1 MLLILVCA
9 TSDDKGVI
17 NYALNIG
24 LCHIRW
30 QGSNYAFNIGLCH
43 IRWQGNNNLCF

>member
-17 NYALNIG
+17 MLLILVCATSDDKGI
-24 LCHIRW
+24 II
-30 QGSNYAFNIGLCH
+30 YAFNIGLCH
-43 IRWQGNNNLCF
+43 IR